1 MNTHLTRPVHAG
13 RRRLTVPLVALALG
27 AALALP
33 ACAASGSGALGPAPT
48 VSAPRSQ
55 SPSPSTPPPTT
66 KTPAPTP
73 GTSASEGPTR
83 TSPPRPPGQPPG
95 TTSASPRPKD
105 PGSPGK
111 VHTFQLW
118 FVRDGAL
125 AVTSRTRPWTPA
137 VAHLAVTELVAGPS
151 AVEAAA
157 GMRSPIRTDT
167 TFSIASYS
175 RGVAS
180 IDLPS
185 SFFAGGRTLARQRQ
199 AQVVYTLTQYPTFSK
214 VEFRINGAGNMPVGR
229 ADYADLLPP
238 IVVTSPH
245 IGAAV
250 TSPVTVSGTANVFE
264 ATVSIRILDASGAEI
279 ATAFTTATCG
289 TGCRGSYSTA
299 VRFAVGRTQ
308 PGTIQVYEVSAE
320 NGSRIH
326 VVDIPV
332 TLSP

>member
-1 MNTHLTRPVHAG
+1 MSPQRP
-13 RRRLTVPLVALALG
+13 RQ
-27 AALALP
+27 P
-33 ACAASGSGALGPAPT
+33 A
-48 VSAPRSQ
+48 R
-55 SPSPSTPPPTT
+55 TT
-66 KTPAPTP
+66 A
-73 GTSASEGPTR
+73 E
-83 TSPPRPPGQPPG
+83 
-95 TTSASPRPKD
+95 SPRPK
-105 PGSPGK
+105 GSDSPSRI
-111 VHTFQLW
+111 HTFQLW

-125 AVTSRTRPWTPA
+125 AATSRSKPWTPA
-137 VAHLAVTELVAGPS
+137 VARLAVTELVAGPS
-151 AVEAAA
+151 TAESAA
-157 GMRSPIRTDT
+157 GMHSPIRTDT
-167 TFSIASYS
+167 AFSIASYS

-180 IDLPS
+180 IDLPP

-199 AQVVYTLTQYPTFSK
+199 AQVVYTLTQYPAFSK

-238 IVVTSPH
+238 IVVTSPY

-289 TGCRGSYSTA
+289 TGCRGSYSTP
-299 VRFAVGRTQ
+299 VRFAVDRAQ